1 MRIAVGMGVI
11 ERSAKKQ
18 PGAGLLTASERAR
31 AAKVSFRSVFEVDGG
46 RLAIGHFNRPLED
59 AERRSLSTAWERSK
73 LPGVED
79 FEVTAKQVSFVTP
92 PPDVEAT
99 WASID
104 RILANP
110 SMHSTS

>member
-1 MRIAVGMGVI
+1 VI
-11 ERSAKKQ
+11 QKMAKKQ
-18 PGAGLLTASERAR
+18 PGGGLLTAAHRAK

-46 RLAIGHFNRPLED
+46 RLAIGHFSRPLVDE
-59 AERRSLSTAWERSK
+59 ERRSLNSAWERSK

-92 PPDVEAT
+92 PKEVEAT

>member
-1 MRIAVGMGVI
+1 MLA
-11 ERSAKKQ
+11 
-18 PGAGLLTASERAR
+18 ASEKAR
-31 AAKVSFRSVFEVDGG
+31 SAKVSFRSVFSVEGG
-46 RLAIGHFNRPLED
+46 RLAIGHFNRPLADDECR
-59 AERRSLSTAWERSK
+59 ELRFAWERSR

-92 PPDVEAT
+92 PTAVDST

-110 SMHSTS
+110 SLYSTS

>member
-1 MRIAVGMGVI
+1 MRIAVDMGVI
-11 ERSAKKQ
+11 QRADKKQ
-18 PGAGLLTASERAR
+18 PPAGLLTATERAR
-31 AAKVSFRSVFEVDGG
+31 AARVSFRSVFEVDGG

-59 AERRSLSTAWERSK
+59 SECRSLRSAWERSK

>member
-92 PPDVEAT
+92 PKAVEET

>member
-1 MRIAVGMGVI
+1 M
-11 ERSAKKQ
+11 AKKQ
-18 PGAGLLTASERAR
+18 PESGLLTGAERAR
-31 AAKVSFRSVFEVDGG
+31 LPKVSFRSVFEVDGG
-46 RLAIGHFNRPLED
+46 RLAIGHFNRPLGD
-59 AERRSLSTAWERSK
+59 DERRSLRSAWERSK

-79 FEVTAKQVSFVTP
+79 FEVTEKQVSFVTP
-92 PPDVEAT
+92 PKAVEAT